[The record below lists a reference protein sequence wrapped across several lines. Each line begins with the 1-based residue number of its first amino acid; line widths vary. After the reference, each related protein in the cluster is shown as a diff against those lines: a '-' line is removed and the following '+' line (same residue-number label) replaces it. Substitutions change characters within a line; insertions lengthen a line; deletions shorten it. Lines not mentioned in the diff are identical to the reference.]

1 MYLSANQ
8 GWYLIGL
15 KPMTNYDKFTFQIQ
29 RKVKGSRTFF
39 FGTINNMR
47 ISKINFARKY
57 DAQAQIRKVA
67 EGCTAEYLTSKL
79 SA

>member
-1 MYLSANQ
+1 MS
-8 GWYLIGL
+8 
-15 KPMTNYDKFTFQIQ
+15 NYDNFDFQMQ

-57 DAQAQIRKVA
+57 DAQAQLRRVA
-67 EGCTAEYLTSKL
+67 ETCTAEYLTNKL
-79 SA
+79 AELEKLNPNNKH